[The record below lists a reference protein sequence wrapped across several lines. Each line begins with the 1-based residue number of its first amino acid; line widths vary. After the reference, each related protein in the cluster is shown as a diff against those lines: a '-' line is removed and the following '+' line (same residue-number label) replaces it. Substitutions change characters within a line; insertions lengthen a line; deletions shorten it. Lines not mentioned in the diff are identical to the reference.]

1 MMIKSKDRKIY
12 DIKLELYSSGRVQ
25 GKVRGRGKRIVK
37 NFIVLLDADLDS
49 DLWVV
54 SDDETYVLADLLV
67 NFLNSE
73 PEIFLAMTE
82 IMLDERNE
90 EEILWN

>member
-1 MMIKSKDRKIY
+1 MIKSKERKLY

-25 GKVRGRGKRIVK
+25 GKVRGRGKRFVK
-37 NFIVLLDADLDS
+37 NFIVLLDS
-49 DLWVV
+49 DLEGDLWIV
-54 SDDETYVLADLLV
+54 SDGEIYVLADLLV

-82 IMLDERNE
+82 IMLDERKE
-90 EEILWN
+90 EEIIWN